1 MTLLHDVAAGERPA
15 LGRRVLVAGGGDTAI
30 DAARTARRLGAAETV
45 LVYRRTRERMPAH
58 DDEVR
63 EARDEAVAMRW
74 LQTVRSAA
82 GHRAVVERI
91 ELDADGKP
99 HGTGE
104 LTELDADCVVL
115 ALGQDADL
123 GLVDGL
129 AGVTVRDG
137 AVLVDA
143 DHMTG
148 RPGVFAGGDAIAAA
162 RTAATAVGHGRRAA
176 AAIDAW
182 LSGEARTPPAVVEP
196 AVLDGMNT
204 WYFEEAPHVVR
215 GRLQQA
221 RRSSSFDEV
230 VHGLT
235 APDALFEARRCLSC
249 GQCFACDNCFGVCPD
264 AAVIKLEDGGGY
276 AIDLEHCKGCGL
288 CVAECPSGAMRMIE
302 EPA

>member
-1 MTLLHDVAAGERPA
+1 
-15 LGRRVLVAGGGDTAI
+15 
-30 DAARTARRLGAAETV
+30 
-45 LVYRRTRERMPAH
+45 
-58 DDEVR
+58 
-63 EARDEAVAMRW
+63 MRW

-99 HGTGE
+99 HPTGE

-123 GLVDGL
+123 GLVEGL

-148 RPGVFAGGDAIAAA
+148 RPGVFAGGDAIAAE

-182 LSGEARTPPAVVEP
+182 LSGEARTPPAVTEP

-215 GRLQQA
+215 GRLERA